1 MRNVADSA
9 MEKPH
14 NHRITFFDLETG
26 GLNPQR
32 HPIIQIAAIAV
43 DETAVPL
50 EAIEIKVK
58 FDEAKANKSS
68 LRKNHYRRSR
78 WATAAVEPSEGADA
92 LAEFLRRHATHR
104 AVSNSGLSFHVAQL
118 AAHNAAFDGP
128 FLRAWYGRL
137 KKFLPARFQVLCTMQ
152 RALWYFAERPE
163 LTPPSDYKLATLC
176 SHFGIPHHAADA
188 HDALHDATATMLL
201 YRRLAAARS
210 SRGSLSFAG
219 RRVEPSAPSYHG

>member
-1 MRNVADSA
+1 MD
-9 MEKPH
+9 KQH
-14 NHRITFFDLETG
+14 NHKTIFFDLESG
-26 GLNPQR
+26 GLNPHR

-43 DETAVPL
+43 DKTAAPL

-58 FDEAKANKSS
+58 FDEAKANKNS

-78 WATAAVEPSEGADA
+78 WAAAAVEPMEAADA
-92 LAEFLRRHATHR
+92 LAGFLARHATQR
-104 AVSNSGLSFHVAQL
+104 AVSSRGKPFHVAQL

-137 KKFLPARFQVLCTMQ
+137 KRFLPARFHVLCTMQ

-201 YRRLAAARS
+201 YHRLSTARL
-210 SRGSLSFAG
+210 RGRSPALGEFPT
-219 RRVEPSAPSYHG
+219 RPSIRSYHG